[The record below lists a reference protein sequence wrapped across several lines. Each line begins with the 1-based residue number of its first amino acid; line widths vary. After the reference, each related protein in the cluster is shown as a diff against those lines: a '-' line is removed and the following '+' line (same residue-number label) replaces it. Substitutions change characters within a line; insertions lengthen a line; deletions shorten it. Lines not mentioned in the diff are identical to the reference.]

1 MNGEHEIQ
9 KRGHAMPTAA
19 ELAKY
24 LNCSLTG
31 EAVRVSGVA
40 GPETARAEDLI
51 YLDSPRHAARAAASA
66 ARCAIVPPGLAL
78 PGKTTIESRTPKL
91 DFARAAG
98 WLLPAP
104 RIAQG
109 IHATA
114 VIASNAKLAPGVS
127 IGPYAVIEDGVEI
140 GAASEIGAHCVLGRG
155 ARVGERC
162 RLYPRVTLYPGAR
175 LGANVTVHAGA
186 VIGSDGF
193 GYVPDGEGKYWKFP
207 QLGEVEIG
215 DDVEIG
221 ANTTIDRG
229 SLRSTEIARGV
240 KIDNLVQI
248 GHNVRIGED
257 SVVAAQTGI
266 AGSSVVGR
274 RVVIGGQVGIADH
287 CTIDDTAIVGAQTGV
302 PSNKKLPGGRVYW
315 GTPARP
321 IEKLL
326 EQYAWLA
333 RLPALAERLKA
344 LEMKNSA
351 D

>member
-1 MNGEHEIQ
+1 
-9 KRGHAMPTAA
+9 MPTAA

-24 LNCSLTG
+24 LKCRLIG

-40 GPETARAEDLI
+40 GPETAGAEDLI

-66 ARCAIVPPGLAL
+66 ARCVIVSPGVEL
-78 PGKTTIESRTPKL
+78 PGKTLIESPTPKL
-91 DFARAAG
+91 DFARAAA
-98 WLLPAP
+98 WILPAP
-104 RIAQG
+104 RIAHG

-114 VIASNAKLAPGVS
+114 VIASTAKLGPGVGV
-127 IGPYAVIEDGVEI
+127 GPYAVIEDVVEI
-140 GAASEIGAHCVLGRG
+140 GAGSEIGAHCVLGRG
-155 ARVGERC
+155 ARLGERC
-162 RLYPRVTLYPGAR
+162 KLYPRVTLYPGAR

-193 GYVPDGEGKYWKFP
+193 GYVPSAEGPYFKFP

-221 ANTTIDRG
+221 ANTAIDRG
-229 SLRSTEIARGV
+229 SLGRTEIARGT

-257 SVVAAQTGI
+257 SVVASQTGI

-287 CTIDDTAIVGAQTGV
+287 CSIEDGAIVGAQGGV
-302 PSNKKLPGGRVYW
+302 PSNKRLPGGQVYW

-326 EQYAWLA
+326 EQYAWVA
-333 RLPALAERLKA
+333 RLPELAERLKA
-344 LEMKNSA
+344 LEKKNSA

>member
-1 MNGEHEIQ
+1 LTGDAEIQ

-19 ELAKY
+19 ELAKF
-24 LNCSLTG
+24 LNCTLIG
-31 EAVRVSGVA
+31 EAVPVSGVA
-40 GPETARAEDLI
+40 GPETAHAEDLI

-66 ARCAIVPPGLAL
+66 ARCVIVSPGVQL
-78 PGKTTIESRTPKL
+78 PGKTLIESRTPKL
-91 DFARAAG
+91 DFARAAA
-98 WLLPAP
+98 WILPAP

-114 VIASNAKLAPGVS
+114 LIAPTAKLAQGVAV
-127 IGPYAVIEDGVEI
+127 GPYAVIEDDVEI
-140 GAASEIGAHCVLGRG
+140 GASAEIGAHCVLGRG
-155 ARVGERC
+155 ARLGERC
-162 RLYPRVTLYPGAR
+162 RLFPRVTLYPGAR

-207 QLGEVEIG
+207 QLGQVEVG

-229 SLRSTEIARGV
+229 SLRRTEIARGT

-266 AGSSVVGR
+266 AGSSVLGR

-287 CTIDDTAIVGAQTGV
+287 CTIEDTAIVGAQAGV

-333 RLPALAERLKA
+333 RLPDLAERLKA
-344 LEMKNSA
+344 LEMKSPA